1 MAYLYSIRP
10 YTITTARQ
18 RAGQAFIAAIWM
30 PIFFLVIQLGK
41 LLADEDGK
49 IPAWLAGMMGLVMKG
64 VWASY
69 DGVLKKT
76 FGDGERTMGDEGGE
90 ERGGGWDEKG
100 WASSRFENSIR
111 LK

>member
-18 RAGQAFIAAIWM
+18 RAGQAFVAAVWM

-41 LLADEDGK
+41 LFADEEGK
-49 IPAWLAGMMGLVMKG
+49 IPAWLAGMMSLVFKG

-69 DGVLKKT
+69 DGVLKNA
-76 FGDGERTMGDEGGE
+76 FGDGERTMGEEGDEESG
-90 ERGGGWDEKG
+90 RQFCEK
-100 WASSRFENSIR
+100 SVR
-111 LK
+111 LE